1 MTASVRSTSIQA
13 HLLFRVRHFRCLDR
27 VSGSFRSSFYLN
39 LQVSSVPASLLPS
52 CCSRRHLS
60 GARLIAL
67 AWLAGKGKY
76 AKGEKALKWLVGNV
90 EGYDV
95 SHEFKVIVAEVEESK
110 ALVAE
115 KSSSDRRLIFRGV
128 NLKRS
133 IIATLPFT
141 FTVCL
146 SPCW

>member
-1 MTASVRSTSIQA
+1 VPRLHCCRLAGLAVI
-13 HLLFRVRHFRCLDR
+13 CL
-27 VSGSFRSSFYLN
+27 SS
-39 LQVSSVPASLLPS
+39 AW
-52 CCSRRHLS
+52 
-60 GARLIAL
+60 LINL
-67 AWLAGKGKY
+67 AWLAGKGKH
-76 AKGEKALKWLVGNV
+76 AQGEKALKWLVGNV

-110 ALVAE
+110 ALVAN
-115 KSSSDRRLIFRGV
+115 KLSSDWRLIFRGV

-146 SPCW
+146 YSCG